1 MKSFDKGFEKLLLLK
16 KKMVSKWGK
25 VKLALGLNLCTY
37 VPKKTLDEN
46 DDSGSSTVSESE
58 RHSGA
63 ALITPATAD
72 WDVAPATPRS
82 QVLKLSK
89 SLSRSSKV
97 CFPVLSLFL
106 TVSLLYV
113 IVADK
118 VVNLEGILF
127 Y

>member
-1 MKSFDKGFEKLLLLK
+1 
-16 KKMVSKWGK
+16 
-25 VKLALGLNLCTY
+25 LNLCTY

-58 RHSGA
+58 RRSGA
-63 ALITPATAD
+63 ALISPATAD

-106 TVSLLYV
+106 TVLLLYV

-127 Y
+127 HKYKF